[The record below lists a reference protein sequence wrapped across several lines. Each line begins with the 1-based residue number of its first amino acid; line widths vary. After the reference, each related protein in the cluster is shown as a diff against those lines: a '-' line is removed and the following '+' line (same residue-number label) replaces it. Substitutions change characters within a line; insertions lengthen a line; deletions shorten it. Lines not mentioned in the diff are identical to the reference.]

1 MADEL
6 LHIDGSQG
14 EGGGQILRSAL
25 ALSIVTGKPFR
36 IEKVRAGRKKPGLLR
51 QHLTCVR
58 AAARVCDGGMEGG
71 ELGSTALTFFPGA
84 VKPGQYRFAVGSAG
98 STLLVVQTV
107 LPPLLLAGG
116 ASTVTVEGGT
126 HNMMAPPFDFFDRC
140 FLPLLRRMG
149 ADVTATLDRP
159 GYYPAGGGSVTV
171 NISPAPLRPM
181 HLPARGEIVRRTVRA
196 DVAGLPAEIAVR
208 EAARVLRMMNWPPEC
223 REIREIPDAFG
234 PGNYLAVE
242 IESEHVTELFSG
254 FGSRGTRAEAVAETA
269 IQEAKAY
276 LASGAPVGPHL
287 ADQLLLPMALAG
299 GGSFTS
305 MPLSLHVTTNAAVIG
320 TFLPVEV
327 RPTPTDGRNVRVEVV
342 AEARAAPPKQAGV

>member
-1 MADEL
+1 MADDL
-6 LHIDGSQG
+6 LNIDGSQG
-14 EGGGQILRSAL
+14 EGGGQILRSAM

-36 IEKVRAGRKKPGLLR
+36 IEKIRAGRKKPGLLR

-58 AAARVCDGGMEGG
+58 AATRTCDGGAEGA
-71 ELGSTALTFFPGA
+71 ELGSTTLTFFPSA
-84 VKPGQYRFAVGSAG
+84 ARSGQYRFAIGSAG
-98 STLLVVQTV
+98 SALLVIQTV
-107 LPPLLLAGG
+107 LPPLLLADGP
-116 ASTVTVEGGT
+116 STVTVEGGT

-171 NISPAPLRPM
+171 QIAPAPLRPM
-181 HLPARGEIVRRTVRA
+181 KLPERGEIVRRRARA
-196 DVAGLPAEIAVR
+196 DVAGLPGEIARR
-208 EAARVLRMMNWPPEC
+208 ETDRVLRMLNWPEEC
-223 REIREIPDAFG
+223 REIRQLSEAFG

-242 IESEHVTELFSG
+242 IESVCVTEVFSG
-254 FGSRGTRAEAVAETA
+254 FGSRGTRAEAVAEAA

-287 ADQLLLPMALAG
+287 ADQLLLPMAIAG

-305 MPLSLHVTTNAAVIG
+305 MPLTTHATTNAEVIG
-320 TFLPVEV
+320 KFLPVEI
-327 RPTPTDGRNVRVEVV
+327 RTTPADGRNVRVEVV
-342 AEARAAPPKQAGV
+342 RA